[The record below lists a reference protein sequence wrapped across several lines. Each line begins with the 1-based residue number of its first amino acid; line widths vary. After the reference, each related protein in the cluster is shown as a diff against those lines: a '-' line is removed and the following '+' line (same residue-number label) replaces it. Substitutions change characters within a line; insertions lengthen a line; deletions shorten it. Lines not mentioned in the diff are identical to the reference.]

1 MGGGYLPVKSLLRAA
16 PTVRRIHPTAQ
27 SLYKE
32 DTMTRLNQLIA
43 AATAG
48 VALMIAPLPASAATG
63 QLRLVDLGTLGGQ
76 SSRAHAINDR
86 GEIVG
91 IADTAGAAHA
101 FLWRSGRM
109 IDLGTLG
116 GGFSEAFDINSWGH
130 VVGYST
136 TASGEAHAFLWRNG
150 RMSDL
155 GTLAGP
161 GHTSIARSISDWG
174 DVVGDDFGPAGG
186 QAFLWRGGQMSA
198 LAMPPGGEA
207 SSANAVNNRG
217 DVVGSSFGAGVNSSV
232 RWHDGH
238 PILLAGHEA
247 VTAINDRGVMTCG
260 PFNSLDSAWLRDG
273 TAIIPIGRP
282 AGSTVIQA
290 AGLNSRG
297 TVVGFTDLGAFVWQ
311 GGRMSILPSLAGE
324 RTSAADVNEIG
335 QIAGTRSVTPEGAIT
350 HAVLWTRD

>member
-1 MGGGYLPVKSLLRAA
+1 
-16 PTVRRIHPTAQ
+16 
-27 SLYKE
+27 
-32 DTMTRLNQLIA
+32 MTRLNQLIA

-48 VALMIAPLPASAATG
+48 VALMIAPLPSSAAPG

-86 GEIVG
+86 GEVVG
-91 IADTAGAAHA
+91 LADTAGATHA
-101 FLWRSGRM
+101 FLWRNGRM
-109 IDLGTLG
+109 NDLGTLG
-116 GGFSEAFDINSWGH
+116 GDFSEAFDINIWGH

-155 GTLAGP
+155 GTLAGQ
-161 GHTSIARSISDWG
+161 GHTSIAKSINDWG
-174 DVVGDDFGPAGG
+174 DIAGDDFGPLGV

-198 LAMPPGGEA
+198 LAMPPGAESA
-207 SSANAVNNRG
+207 SANAVNNRG
-217 DVVGSSFGAGVNSSV
+217 DIVGSSFGTGVSSSV

-238 PILLAGHEA
+238 PVRLGDNEA
-247 VTAINDRGVMTCG
+247 VTAINDRAVMTCG
-260 PFNSLDSAWLRDG
+260 PFNSFDSAWLRDSTG
-273 TAIIPIGRP
+273 ITPIGKP

-297 TVVGFTDLGAFVWQ
+297 TVVGFTDLGAFLWQ

-324 RTSAADVNEIG
+324 RTSAVDINDLG
-335 QIAGTRSVTPEGAIT
+335 QIAGTRAVSPEGAIT
-350 HAVLWTRD
+350 HAVLWTP